1 MFQNIIDEEI
11 KEEKSYD
18 TDKKKRV
25 INLKG
30 LFSVSDFVLYAISFM
45 ISMVSFNGEFAP
57 FGLAIFAA
65 VCSNRIPLG
74 IVYIATCIGT
84 LIGFGAN
91 GFLSYLLTTLLFVLM
106 TLMFRP
112 RFEEDRNEKQKL
124 GLYILLSTFIVQAG
138 KMFFTMFLVYD
149 LLSSFVFGIL
159 TYIFYKIFANSIT
172 VIKEYGIKKAFT
184 VEEVMGASLLL
195 SIAFY
200 SFNGLNVFG
209 LSISNILSIMLVLFL
224 GWKYGMLVGA
234 TAGITIGMVLGI
246 IGSSSPVLIASYS
259 ISGMIAGILNKLG
272 KIGVIV
278 GFALGNAVLT
288 YVVNGNTVPIITI
301 REILIAS
308 LGLLLLPKNIDIDIS
323 DIVGKTKFLPTAG
336 GQIEGDK
343 ETIYKLNTVS
353 ETISEMA
360 KSYSEVAATTVETDE
375 ELKNDNKQSFK
386 EEFLNNI
393 EDFSDN
399 ILYEDIIY
407 DDDYILDTIYNL
419 LEEKEEITREELIKI
434 FEDNNSYIIGINE
447 EDERNKEIEKDI
459 NQIVKAI
466 NHTYRINNLNMIW
479 KQKEASNKKVLAN
492 QLGGVSKVISS
503 LADEIEGKEKNV
515 GVDAHIDPQKEIKYK
530 IEVTSVATTKNNS
543 EVSGD
548 SFIQTKLRDGKYM
561 MAISDGMGSG
571 PRAKKSSS
579 TVIKMLKRLLTTGFD
594 KDVSIGLINSS
605 VNLNSTE
612 ETYATID
619 ISVFNN
625 TTGNI
630 EFIKNGACP
639 TFIKSGNNVEV
650 VKAVS
655 LPAGIVEDIDLV
667 VYDKDLKGGEII
679 VMCSDGIL
687 ESNSELANKEIWVK
701 ELLENIETDDIQRI
715 ADILLQESI
724 DNGLGVA
731 KDDMTV
737 LIAKIEKIEK

>member
-11 KEEKSYD
+11 KEEKSFD
-18 TDKKKRV
+18 IDKKRRV

-45 ISMVSFNGEFAP
+45 VSMVSFNGEFAP

-74 IVYIATCIGT
+74 IVYIATCLGT

-91 GFLSYLLTTLLFVLM
+91 GFLSYLLTTLLFIVM

-112 RFEEDRNEKQKL
+112 RLAEDRNEKQKL
-124 GLYILLSTFIVQAG
+124 GLYILLSSFIVQAG

-149 LLSSFVFGIL
+149 LLASFVFAIL

-172 VIKEYGIKKAFT
+172 VIKEYGIKRAFT

-195 SIAFY
+195 AIAFY
-200 SFNGLNVFG
+200 SINKLNIFG

-246 IGSSSPVLIASYS
+246 IGSSSPVLIASYA

-278 GFALGNAVLT
+278 GFVLGNAVLT
-288 YVVNGNTVPIITI
+288 YVANGNTVPVITI

-323 DIVGKTKFLPTAG
+323 DIVGKTKFLPTTG

-407 DDDYILDTIYNL
+407 DDDCILDNIYDL
-419 LEEKEEITREELIKI
+419 LEEKEEISKEELIKI

-479 KQKEASNKKVLAN
+479 KQKEANNKKVLAN

-503 LADEIEGKEKNV
+503 LADDIQECRGRRFRRPTKRSEIQG
-515 GVDAHIDPQKEIKYK
+515 
-530 IEVTSVATTKNNS
+530 
-543 EVSGD
+543 GD
-548 SFIQTKLRDGKYM
+548 C
-561 MAISDGMGSG
+561 
-571 PRAKKSSS
+571 
-579 TVIKMLKRLLTTGFD
+579 
-594 KDVSIGLINSS
+594 
-605 VNLNSTE
+605 
-612 ETYATID
+612 
-619 ISVFNN
+619 
-625 TTGNI
+625 
-630 EFIKNGACP
+630 IKN
-639 TFIKSGNNVEV
+639 
-650 VKAVS
+650 
-655 LPAGIVEDIDLV
+655 
-667 VYDKDLKGGEII
+667 
-679 VMCSDGIL
+679 CS
-687 ESNSELANKEIWVK
+687 KK
-701 ELLENIETDDIQRI
+701 
-715 ADILLQESI
+715 
-724 DNGLGVA
+724 
-731 KDDMTV
+731 
-737 LIAKIEKIEK
+737 

>member
-11 KEEKSYD
+11 KEEESFD

-45 ISMVSFNGEFAP
+45 VSMVSFNGEFAP

-74 IVYIATCIGT
+74 IVYISTCLGT
-84 LIGFGAN
+84 LIKFGAN
-91 GFLSYLLTTLLFVLM
+91 GFLSYLLTTLLFIVM
-106 TLMFRP
+106 TLMFKP
-112 RFEEDRNEKQKL
+112 IFQEERNEKQKL

-138 KMFFTMFLVYD
+138 KMFFTMFLIYD
-149 LLSSFVFGIL
+149 LLASFVFAIL

-172 VIKEYGIKKAFT
+172 VIKEYGIKRAFT

-195 SIAFY
+195 AIAFY
-200 SFNGLNVFG
+200 SFNGLNIFG

-246 IGSSSPVLIASYS
+246 IGSSSPVLIASYA

-288 YVVNGNTVPIITI
+288 YVVNGNTIPVITI

-323 DIVGKTKFLPTAG
+323 DIVGKTKLLPTTG

-375 ELKNDNKQSFK
+375 EIKKDSKQSFK

-393 EDFSDN
+393 EEFSDN

-407 DDDYILDTIYNL
+407 DDDYILDNIYDL
-419 LEEKEEITREELIKI
+419 LEEKEEISKEELIKI

-447 EDERNKEIEKDI
+447 EDERNNEIEKDI
-459 NQIVKAI
+459 NKIVKAI
-466 NHTYRINNLNMIW
+466 NHTYRINNLNLIW
-479 KQKEASNKKVLAN
+479 KQKEANNKKILAN
-492 QLGGVSKVISS
+492 QLRRS
-503 LADEIEGKEKNV
+503 
-515 GVDAHIDPQKEIKYK
+515 
-530 IEVTSVATTKNNS
+530 
-543 EVSGD
+543 
-548 SFIQTKLRDGKYM
+548 
-561 MAISDGMGSG
+561 
-571 PRAKKSSS
+571 
-579 TVIKMLKRLLTTGFD
+579 
-594 KDVSIGLINSS
+594 
-605 VNLNSTE
+605 
-612 ETYATID
+612 
-619 ISVFNN
+619 
-625 TTGNI
+625 
-630 EFIKNGACP
+630 
-639 TFIKSGNNVEV
+639 IKS
-650 VKAVS
+650 
-655 LPAGIVEDIDLV
+655 
-667 VYDKDLKGGEII
+667 
-679 VMCSDGIL
+679 
-687 ESNSELANKEIWVK
+687 
-701 ELLENIETDDIQRI
+701 NIFTC
-715 ADILLQESI
+715 
-724 DNGLGVA
+724 
-731 KDDMTV
+731 
-737 LIAKIEKIEK
+737 

>member
-11 KEEKSYD
+11 KEDKSFD
-18 TDKKKRV
+18 TDKRKRV

-45 ISMVSFNGEFAP
+45 VSMVSFNGEFAP

-74 IVYIATCIGT
+74 VVYIATCIGT

-91 GFLSYLLTTLLFVLM
+91 GFLSYLLTTLLFVAM

-112 RFEEDRNEKQKL
+112 KFQEDRNEKQKL
-124 GLYILLSTFIVQAG
+124 GLYIFLSTFIVQAG

-149 LLSSFVFGIL
+149 LLASFVFAIL

-172 VIKEYGIKKAFT
+172 VIKEYGIKRAFT
-184 VEEVMGASLLL
+184 VEVVMGASLLL
-195 SIAFY
+195 AIAFY
-200 SFNGLNVFG
+200 SINRLNVFG

-246 IGSSSPVLIASYS
+246 IGSTSPVLIASYA

-288 YVVNGNTVPIITI
+288 YVVNGNTVPVITI

-323 DIVGKTKFLPTAG
+323 DIVGKTKLLPTTG

-360 KSYSEVAATTVETDE
+360 KSYSEVAATTIEADE

-407 DDDYILDTIYNL
+407 DDDCILDSIYDL
-419 LEEKEEITREELIKI
+419 LEEKEEISKEELIEI

-459 NQIVKAI
+459 NQIVKTI

-479 KQKEASNKKVLAN
+479 KQKEANNKKVLAN

-503 LADEIEGKEKNV
+503 LADEIEDKEKNV
-515 GVDAHIDPQKEIKYK
+515 GSDSHIDSKKEINFK
-530 IEVTSVATTKNNS
+530 IEIASRTVAKNNS
-543 EVSGD
+543 EISGD
-548 SFIQTKLRDGKYM
+548 SFVQTKLRDGKYM

-605 VNLNSTE
+605 VNLNSSE

-639 TFIKSGNNVEV
+639 TFIKSEKNVEV

-667 VYDKDLKGGEII
+667 VYDKDLKGGEIV

-687 ESNSELANKEIWVK
+687 ESNSELTNKEIWVK
-701 ELLENIETDDIQRI
+701 ELLENIGTDDIQRI

-724 DNGLGVA
+724 DNGLGIA
-731 KDDMTV
+731 KDDMTI
-737 LIAKIEKIEK
+737 LIAKVNKI